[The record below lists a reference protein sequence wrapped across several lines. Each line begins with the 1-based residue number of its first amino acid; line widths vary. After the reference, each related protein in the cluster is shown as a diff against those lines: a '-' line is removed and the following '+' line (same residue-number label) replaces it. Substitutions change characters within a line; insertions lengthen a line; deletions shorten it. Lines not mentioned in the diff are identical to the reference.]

1 VRLEPFPNSNKLRG
15 ARAIR
20 TGIKLKLL
28 DQLLQRADNQAPEY
42 VTMATRKG
50 PSGNA
55 LSEHACQSLVVVLA
69 RVVIARGRQID
80 QAGKIPA
87 YLRQGLHRQIVSS
100 APDIVLLRL
109 AFH

>member
-1 VRLEPFPNSNKLRG
+1 
-15 ARAIR
+15 
-20 TGIKLKLL
+20 LL

-50 PSGNA
+50 LSGNA

-80 QAGKIPA
+80 QAGKIPT
-87 YLRQGLHRQIVSS
+87 YLRQGLLRQIFSS
-100 APDIVLLRL
+100 GLDIFVFQFAMHGRP
-109 AFH
+109 